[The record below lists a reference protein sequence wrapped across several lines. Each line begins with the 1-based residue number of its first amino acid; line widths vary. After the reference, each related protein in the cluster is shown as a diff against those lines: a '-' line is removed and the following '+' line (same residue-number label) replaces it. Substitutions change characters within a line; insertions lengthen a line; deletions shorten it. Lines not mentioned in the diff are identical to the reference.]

1 MDTQGGVLGATKTDK
16 DADAYNER
24 TKAEYHDLS
33 NLKTKP
39 SYPEG
44 TVEKGGDLETV
55 KNLAYEEGKKKGKL
69 DGDNGAFGTSN
80 QSSTNFSSN
89 SNPVEEKEIHQENK
103 SAYNPGGVSAVFEEN
118 TTGPQATKSNAKSGS
133 SGNTA
138 AGDRKWNAAAGAGLA
153 GVAASSGNSKQSQTT
168 SHHQKVSMTFLM
180 HKEKIFQETKLI
192 TQAIKTP
199 VPDWDPRILLLVRR
213 HI

>member
-1 MDTQGGVLGATKTDK
+1 M
-16 DADAYNER
+16 
-24 TKAEYHDLS
+24 
-33 NLKTKP
+33 KTKP

-138 AGDRKWNAAAGAGLA
+138 AGAGLA
-153 GVAASSGNSKQSQTT
+153 GVAASSGNSKQSSNDKSSSKGVYDISDAQGKDIPRNEIDHSSYKNT
-168 SHHQKVSMTFLM
+168 SSGLGSKNLAAGSAATSSQIPASSNNEKQSLSDLEKKLAKLM
-180 HKEKIFQETKLI
+180 LKL
-192 TQAIKTP
+192 
-199 VPDWDPRILLLVRR
+199 DN
-213 HI
+213 

>member
-1 MDTQGGVLGATKTDK
+1 M
-16 DADAYNER
+16 
-24 TKAEYHDLS
+24 
-33 NLKTKP
+33 
-39 SYPEG
+39 
-44 TVEKGGDLETV
+44 
-55 KNLAYEEGKKKGKL
+55 

-138 AGDRKWNAAAGAGLA
+138 AGAGLA
-153 GVAASSGNSKQSQTT
+153 GVAASSGNSKQSSNDKSSSKGVYDISDAQGKDIPRNEIDH
-168 SHHQKVSMTFLM
+168 SSY
-180 HKEKIFQETKLI
+180 
-192 TQAIKTP
+192 KTP
-199 VPDWDPRILLLVRR
+199 VPDWDPRILLLVLPPHLAKFLLLR
-213 HI
+213 IMKTIFK